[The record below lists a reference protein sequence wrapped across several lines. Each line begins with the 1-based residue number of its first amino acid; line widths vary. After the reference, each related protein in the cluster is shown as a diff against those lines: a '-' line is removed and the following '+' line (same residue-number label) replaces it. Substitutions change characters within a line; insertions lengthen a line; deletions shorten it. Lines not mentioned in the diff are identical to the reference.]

1 MLCENH
7 RLKDNI
13 EQLRE
18 DLRESIEKYEQIEI
32 AVTDKM
38 NVYRETIKEY

>member
-18 DLRESIEKYEQIEI
+18 DLRESIEKYEQIEM